1 MAWIKKLKTKIFDS
15 ADILKKKLGCYLTYL
30 ACKKYEYVRIFA
42 KTLPLHHWVT
52 IWKYYENL

>member
-1 MAWIKKLKTKIFDS
+1 MVQIKKLKNKIFDS

-30 ACKKYEYVRIFA
+30 ASKKYEYMRIFA

-52 IWKYYENL
+52 YENKEKKL

>member
-1 MAWIKKLKTKIFDS
+1 MQTKLFDS

-30 ACKKYEYVRIFA
+30 ASKKYEYMRIFA

-52 IWKYYENL
+52 IWKWGKNCNLKHIS